1 MAEMAVGE
9 QRKEVMPQ
17 FLWLKPSLYEHVKE
31 NCPGVISMSLS
42 DVGTMLTTLLC
53 LSYWICSKISTASGE
68 KLAPPSPQKVS
79 QLMKTERVS
88 FTSVMLWRFGSVTT
102 ALTT

>member
-17 FLWLKPSLYEHVKE
+17 FLWLKPSLHEHVKE

-68 KLAPPSPQKVS
+68 KLAPPSP
-79 QLMKTERVS
+79 
-88 FTSVMLWRFGSVTT
+88 
-102 ALTT
+102 